1 MMYSFELPLLVLLIL
16 TAGGAILVKD
26 LISAVLILGAYS
38 FFLALIWAWLGSA
51 DVAFVEAVVGAGLAT
66 VFFLVT
72 LFRTVPED
80 TRIRRPPPP
89 LVALIALPLLGLLL
103 LYAAN
108 DLPGFGD
115 PGSPASTH
123 VSPHY
128 LENSVADTR
137 TPNVV
142 TSVLMDY
149 RVLDTLIETVV
160 VFTSGIACW
169 LLLRRNPE

>member
-1 MMYSFELPLLVLLIL
+1 M
-16 TAGGAILVKD
+16 
-26 LISAVLILGAYS
+26 
-38 FFLALIWAWLGSA
+38 
-51 DVAFVEAVVGAGLAT
+51 
-66 VFFLVT
+66 
-72 LFRTVPED
+72 
-80 TRIRRPPPP
+80 
-89 LVALIALPLLGLLL
+89 IALPLLGLLL

-108 DLPGFGD
+108 DLPAFGD
-115 PGSPASTH
+115 PGAPASVH

-128 LENSVADTR
+128 IENSLADTR

-169 LLLRRNPE
+169 LLLRRDTE